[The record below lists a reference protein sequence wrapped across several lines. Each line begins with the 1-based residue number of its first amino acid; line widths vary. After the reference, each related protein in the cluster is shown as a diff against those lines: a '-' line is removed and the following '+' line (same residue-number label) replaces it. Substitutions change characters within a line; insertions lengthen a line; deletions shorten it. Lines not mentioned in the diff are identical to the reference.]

1 MAAGQAPAPAFRCAQ
16 LGVRAHP
23 NQLLTI
29 AMFVSLQYLEELEE
43 QQKASGASSLPGKK
57 PLTPAE
63 QAAAGGAGW
72 SDGCSKR

>member
-1 MAAGQAPAPAFRCAQ
+1 
-16 LGVRAHP
+16 
-23 NQLLTI
+23 
-29 AMFVSLQYLEELEE
+29 MFVSLQYLEELEE